1 MNKEFRIWIDAIE
14 HGKFIYPESITFYK
28 NGSTETPEYRG
39 GIVQQYT
46 GLTDSTGKKIFEG
59 DIVCTKFLDEE
70 TTAEV
75 SYSGEYAAFLL
86 GENAMWQGGERWK

>member
-1 MNKEFRIWIDAIE
+1 MTKEFRVWIDAIE

-46 GLTDSTGKKIFEG
+46 GLTDLMQTR
-59 DIVCTKFLDEE
+59 
-70 TTAEV
+70 
-75 SYSGEYAAFLL
+75 
-86 GENAMWQGGERWK
+86 N